1 MNNEEIMK
9 MTEDYVMNTYGR
21 FPMAFVSGKG
31 ARLTD
36 ADGREYLDFIAGLAV
51 CNLGHCHPKVVAAI
65 EEQARNLLHTSNL
78 FHIAP
83 QARLAELIAKNSF
96 AGKSFFCN
104 SGAEAVE
111 AAIKLARKYFS
122 SKGESHRYQII
133 SMEKSFHGRTMA
145 AMAATGQKKVQEG
158 FEPLLEKFTYVPF
171 GDSDAVKSAI
181 NENTAAL
188 LVEPIQG
195 EGGVNMPK
203 LNYFQEVRE
212 ICNEA
217 GVLLI
222 MDEVQ
227 TGMGRTGKLFG
238 YEHHD
243 IEPDIMTLAK
253 ALGSGVAVGAM
264 VATDEVAEAFTQGSH
279 ASTFGGNFLAMAA
292 AIAAMEVTL
301 EDGFL
306 ERSVEVGNYLRGQ
319 LRVLKSKYGFIDEI
333 RGVGLMVAMELTM
346 PGAPVVK
353 DCLDKGLIINCT
365 AEKVLRFLPP
375 LIITNDDVDEMIE
388 ILDGVFDG
396 YEE

>member
-1 MNNEEIMK
+1 MTSEEIIK
-9 MTEDYVMNTYGR
+9 LTEDYVMATYGR
-21 FPMAFVSGKG
+21 FPLAFTSGKG

-36 ADGREYLDFIAGLAV
+36 ANGREYLDFIAGLAV

-65 EEQARNLLHTSNL
+65 EAQARSLIHTSNL

-96 AGKSFFCN
+96 ADKSFFCN

-122 SKGESHRYQII
+122 SKGEPHRYQII

-145 AMAATGQKKVQEG
+145 AMAATGQKKIQEG

-171 GDSDAVKSAI
+171 GDAGAVKDAI

-195 EGGVNMPK
+195 EGGVNIPPED
-203 LNYFQEVRE
+203 YFKEVRK
-212 ICNEA
+212 ICDDS
-217 GVLLI
+217 GILLI

-238 YEHHD
+238 YEHYG
-243 IEPDIMTLAK
+243 IAPDIMTLAK
-253 ALGSGVAVGAM
+253 ALAAGVAIGAM
-264 VATDEVAEAFTQGSH
+264 VATDKVAQAFGPGSH
-279 ASTFGGNFLAMAA
+279 ASTFGGNFIATAA
-292 AIAAMEVTL
+292 ASAAMEATL
-301 EDGFL
+301 DEGFL
-306 ERSVEVGNYLRGQ
+306 DKSVEVGAYLMKE
-319 LRVLKSKYGFIDEI
+319 LNALKSKYDFIGDI
-333 RGVGLMVAMELTM
+333 RGKGLMVAMELTI
-346 PGAPVVK
+346 PGADVVK
-353 DCLDKGLIINCT
+353 DCLSKGLIINCT

-375 LIITNDDVDEMIE
+375 LIIESADVDEMIS
-388 ILDGVFDG
+388 ILDGVLEG
-396 YEE
+396 VR

>member
-227 TGMGRTGKLFG
+227 TGMG
-238 YEHHD
+238 
-243 IEPDIMTLAK
+243 
-253 ALGSGVAVGAM
+253 
-264 VATDEVAEAFTQGSH
+264 
-279 ASTFGGNFLAMAA
+279 
-292 AIAAMEVTL
+292 
-301 EDGFL
+301 
-306 ERSVEVGNYLRGQ
+306 
-319 LRVLKSKYGFIDEI
+319 
-333 RGVGLMVAMELTM
+333 
-346 PGAPVVK
+346 
-353 DCLDKGLIINCT
+353 
-365 AEKVLRFLPP
+365 
-375 LIITNDDVDEMIE
+375 
-388 ILDGVFDG
+388 
-396 YEE
+396 

>member
-238 YEHHD
+238 YEYHD

-292 AIAAMEVTL
+292 AIAAMEATL

-306 ERSVEVGNYLRGQ
+306 ERSVDVGNYLRGQ

-365 AEKVLRFLPP
+365 ADKVLRFLPP
-375 LIITNDDVDEMIE
+375 LIITNDDVDEMVE
-388 ILDGVFDG
+388 ILDNVFDG